1 MMRVFPILLV
11 AMMLRGQDAP
21 PPRISVS
28 GTVMNSATG
37 DGVRKAIVLLRAPD
51 EDKGISYEAECDGNG
66 RFHIDDVEPGKYFI
80 SGERQGFMLE
90 SDGATGAPGQSVK
103 VEAGQ
108 SVKDVK
114 VKLVPLGV
122 ITGRVLD
129 EDGDPVRGAEVWA
142 MAYSYLGGKRQL
154 RNVEGVRASDKG
166 EFRLF
171 GLRPGTF
178 YIQAADP
185 QANMRRMSFYTGG
198 IVGATHRGMGVSFTY
213 FPSALDPA
221 QATPIELSAGA
232 QLRGFDIRMRQEA
245 RYSVRGKLPAVL
257 KNGSEGVAVHYM
269 LWMRS
274 RGDRNRMGYSLHMD
288 EENFEFSDVPPG
300 SYLVVCT
307 PNNGEKGLHAR
318 QLVEVVNS
326 DVEGVTL
333 NMVSPVAV
341 SGAVRVEGTPRQPLE
356 GLRVSLATDDLFSGR
371 NSAEVKPDGSFEISD
386 VIPDE
391 YKIEVGTN
399 QSAYVKSI
407 RFGDAEVPDGRID
420 LTKGSGA
427 VTVTLGTDVGEVE
440 GSVKKSN
447 GDAAVRVRV
456 TLIAYGS
463 RLGRHDLS
471 RSGFSDEEGKFHL
484 RDVAPGEYK
493 AFAWEDVPVG
503 APQDPDFRKPFEKQS
518 ADVKMEP
525 SGHQTVDLTSISI
538 KAAQHI

>member
-1 MMRVFPILLV
+1 MMRIFAVLLV
-11 AMMLRGQDAP
+11 AMMLRGQDTP

-37 DGVRKAIVLLRAPD
+37 DGIRKAIVLLRTRD

-66 RFHIDDVEPGKYFI
+66 RFQIDDVEPGKYFI
-80 SGERQGFMLE
+80 SGERQGFMLV

-129 EDGDPVRGAEVWA
+129 EDGDPVRGAQVRA
-142 MAYSYLGGKRQL
+142 MAYSYLRGKRQL
-154 RNVEGVRASDKG
+154 RNVEGVRANEKG

-178 YIQAADP
+178 YIEATDP
-185 QANMRRMSFYTGG
+185 YANMRRMSFYGGG
-198 IVGATHRGMGVSFTY
+198 IVGATSSGAAIGLTY
-213 FPSALDPA
+213 FPSASDPVR
-221 QATPIELSAGA
+221 ATPIELSAGA
-232 QLRGFDIRMRQEA
+232 QLHGFDIRMRQEA
-245 RYSVRGKLPAVL
+245 RYSVRGKLPAAL
-257 KNGSEGVAVHYM
+257 KNASEGNAMQQYM
-269 LWMRS
+269 LQIVS
-274 RGDRNRMGYSLHMD
+274 RAGRNRGYSLHMD
-288 EENFEFSDVPPG
+288 DENFEFSDVAPG
-300 SYLVVCT
+300 SYVVVCT

-318 QLVEVVNS
+318 QPVEVVNS

-333 NMVSPVAV
+333 NMVSPLAV
-341 SGAVRVEGTPRQPLE
+341 SGAVRVEGTPRQPLD
-356 GLRVSLATDDLFSGR
+356 GLRVSLATDDPFSGR

-391 YKIEVGTN
+391 YKVEVGTN
-399 QSAYVKSI
+399 PSAYVKSI

-420 LTKGSGA
+420 FTKGSGA
-427 VTVTLGTDVGEVE
+427 VTVILGTDVGEVE

-456 TLIAYGS
+456 TLIAYGR

-493 AFAWEDVPVG
+493 VFAWEDVPVG

-525 SGHQTVDLTSISI
+525 SGHQTVELTAISI
-538 KAAQHI
+538 KA